1 MQTSAKSTE
10 ASAARR
16 RVVGDVDDGRG
27 LEAGADALVAALD
40 LERAGDDAADAADA
54 PPTWRRGAA
63 SCQSRGVAG
72 KSTRW
77 TELSSP
83 GKRVE
88 PDLLH
93 GEGEHRGEPGDE
105 AVEERVEHGAG
116 GAAARAG
123 RPRRSRARPC
133 GRRSRRP
140 RGRRSRTGRAPGRRA
155 GSRRRRSPSRT
166 SRSSSV
172 RRCSTQ
178 RSSSGI
184 VGGLD
189 ALGLVEAVEGAEE
202 EAQGVAQAA
211 VAVGGALED
220 LRADALVDGVVG
232 LRHPEAED
240 VGAVLLDHVLR
251 GRWCCPAT
259 STSSCRS
266 RRG

>member
-1 MQTSAKSTE
+1 MQTSAKSIE
-10 ASAARR
+10 ARAARR
-16 RVVGDVDDGRG
+16 
-27 LEAGADALVAALD
+27 ASSATWTTGAASRLAPMRLSRRSTSSAPVTTRRTRRMASHFAA
-40 LERAGDDAADAADA
+40 R
-54 PPTWRRGAA
+54 AA

-93 GEGEHRGEPGDE
+93 GEGEHRREPGDE

-123 RPRRSRARPC
+123 RRRRSRARPC
-133 GRRSRRP
+133 GCRSRRP
-140 RGRRSRTGRAPGRRA
+140 RGRRWRTGRASGRRA
-155 GSRRRRSPSRT
+155 GSRRRRSPCST
-166 SRSSSV
+166 SSSSSA

-184 VGGLD
+184 AGGLD
-189 ALGLVEAVEGAEE
+189 ALGLVEAVERAEQ

-211 VAVGGALED
+211 VAVGGALQD

-232 LRHPEAED
+232 LRHPEAQD
-240 VGAVLLDHVLR
+240 VGAVL
-251 GRWCCPAT
+251 A
-259 STSSCRS
+259 
-266 RRG
+266 